1 MTAGS
6 IRTPVNLVALG
17 TALSVTLVVI
27 YVVCALAAMALPKAP
42 LAHGWLQL
50 FSTAPVGSLES
61 LATGIAGSLAF
72 AWLSAAIFTPIY
84 NRLVAN

>member
-6 IRTPVNLVALG
+6 NRKPVNLVAMG
-17 TALSVTLVVI
+17 MALSATLVVI
-27 YVVCALAAMALPKAP
+27 YVGCAVFAVALPKAP

-61 LATGIAGSLAF
+61 LLTGVVGSVVF
-72 AWLSAAIFTPIY
+72 GWISAVIFTPVY
-84 NRLVAN
+84 NRLAAQ